1 VGHCTS
7 SCNLR
12 CLNTSRA
19 RWGIVPDKST
29 KVNIGCVPQRE
40 HQGPALPVVPRLAR
54 ALAGIDRHHEARKIR
69 THRRLPRV
77 VQGQCG
83 LRSRACWLP
92 SAGKDRPPKSA
103 GSTRLVFL
111 LLLSGAPRAC
121 FLRAMVSY
129 KPPGACRALSAR

>member
-7 SCNLR
+7 SCNLP

-19 RWGIVPDKST
+19 RLGIVPDKST

-40 HQGPALPVVPRLAR
+40 HQGPTLPVVPRLAR

-83 LRSRACWLP
+83 LRSRAYAP
-92 SAGKDRPPKSA
+92 A
-103 GSTRLVFL
+103 GSRRPVKTDLQVRRVNAAGFSFAVVGRAAGLFL
-111 LLLSGAPRAC
+111 
-121 FLRAMVSY
+121 
-129 KPPGACRALSAR
+129 ARHGVV